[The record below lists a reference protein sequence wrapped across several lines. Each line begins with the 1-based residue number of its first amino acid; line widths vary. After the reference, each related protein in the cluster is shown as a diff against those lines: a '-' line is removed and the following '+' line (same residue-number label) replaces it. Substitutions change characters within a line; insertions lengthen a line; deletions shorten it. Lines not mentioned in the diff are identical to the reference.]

1 MVRSAGR
8 PGAGKETLERGSPEG
23 ATQRLE
29 GGHSDQVGSHDTGA
43 SGEGAVEVPQQ
54 GEDRHS
60 DHGRVEGGEHGAQ
73 RHGGEHHALGE
84 YPPCGA
90 CLDDLRVY
98 DLQLS
103 FSGRMRTMPASP
115 STSII
120 CPFLIVAVA
129 APVPTTAGMRYSRAT
144 TAQWLRMPP
153 VSVTT
158 AAAGARRGARRGG
171 GGRGGVHAGAV
182 VSATSTSPSW
192 SPAVAERDRSTLA
205 RPRTTPGEPGL

>member
-8 PGAGKETLERGSPEG
+8 PRAGKETLERGSPEG
-23 ATQRLE
+23 ATKRLD

-60 DHGRVEGGEHGAQ
+60 DHGRVEGGEHSAQ
-73 RHGGEHHALGE
+73 RDRGENHALRQ
-84 YPPCGA
+84 PPFGGA
-90 CLDDLRVY
+90 WLHARISRA
-98 DLQLS
+98 QLS
-103 FSGRMRTMPASP
+103 FSERTRTMPASP

-144 TAQWLRMPP
+144 TALWLRMPP

-158 AAAGARRGARRGG
+158 AAAVAKS
-171 GGRGGVHAGAV
+171 GVHGGAV
-182 VSATSTSPSW
+182 VSATSTSPC
-192 SPAVAERDRSTLA
+192 
-205 RPRTTPGEPGL
+205 